1 MIASLVDLLD
11 LTRYPLDQPGSGAH
25 RALVAESREQL
36 RDRGASELTGFLT
49 ADGLEAMVA
58 DALEREPDAFRSGG
72 LGTAYLGLPDETLPE
87 GHPRRHWGDYA
98 VGAVAYDLFP
108 DTSPLRQLYEWAPL
122 RTFLADVLDHDAVHP
137 YADPLGAL
145 NLATMGDGD
154 QLQWHFD
161 QTDFVV
167 SLALRDAE
175 VGGDFEVVQRLRT
188 DQDENY
194 ERVAAVLAGSRSEV
208 VRVPMTPGTLLI
220 FEGRNSLHRV
230 SPISGATT
238 RLVGLLGYDTRPG
251 TMSSEL
257 LKLVRY
263 GRSEPVAP

>member
-1 MIASLVDLLD
+1 MIDDLLD
-11 LTRYPLDQPGSGAH
+11 LERYPLDQPGSAGYE
-25 RALVAESREQL
+25 RLVATSRDQL
-36 RDRGASELTGFLT
+36 RAQGASELTGFLT
-49 ADGLEAMVA
+49 AEGLETMIA

-72 LGTAYLGLPDETLPE
+72 VGTAYLGLPDESLPE
-87 GHPRRHWGDYA
+87 DHPRRYWGDYA

-108 DTSPLRQLYEWAPL
+108 SSSPLRQLYEWAPL
-122 RTFLADVLDHDAVHP
+122 RAFLAVVLDHDEVHP

-145 NLATMGDGD
+145 NLATMGEGD

-167 SLALRDAE
+167 SLALRDAD
-175 VGGDFEVVQRLRT
+175 VGGDFEVVPRIRSE
-188 DQDENY
+188 DDERY
-194 ERVAAVLAGSRSEV
+194 DRVAAVLAGDRSEV
-208 VRVPMTPGTLLI
+208 IRVPMTPGTLLI
-220 FEGRNSLHRV
+220 FEGRHSIHRV
-230 SPISGATT
+230 SPISGPTT

-263 GRSEPVAP
+263 GRTEPVSA